1 MKEKQLQTTN
11 EGVMVDIKEQVRA
24 QMATLSTRV
33 PTYEELTPEER
44 EKVDA
49 YISSIDLNDPS
60 TIDGFGE
67 RETEEIYKGL
77 DMLIGT
83 MKTHDVSIDEM
94 FTDLMVS
101 IGEEEEEQ
109 SFAEQFR
116 QSPIKAIRN
125 LKNRP
130 KRMLEKERY
139 RRAKVLSNIDVVK
152 EKLEGIRC
160 ELRVNAGKLEVMAEN
175 SAEQYRNTQYQIVAL
190 QEVAK
195 KIEEQRAQIPQTNE
209 KTFDQIDGDLKLVA
223 LGRKVSRKLGNCQG
237 INVNAATKAIMSRLL
252 AIHNEELASNYDQD
266 ISSLVPEL
274 KGIIV
279 TAEANDSLIQAANTR
294 NQFVGAMNEML
305 RSESERSKKA
315 MEEVQ
320 RISGS
325 TAIDVETAQTLT
337 GNVLEVIRSLKRTQD
352 EARPTNEAFTT
363 ILTDFRA
370 QLAKE
375 LEDKSQA
382 PQKLGEEK

>member
-1 MKEKQLQTTN
+1 MNEKQLKTEN
-11 EGVMVDIKEQVRA
+11 KGVIVDIKEQVRA

-49 YISSIDLNDPS
+49 YIASIDLSDPS

-109 SFAEQFR
+109 SFTEQFKK
-116 QSPIKAIRN
+116 SPIKAIRN

-190 QEVAK
+190 QEVAR
-195 KIEEQRAQIPQTNE
+195 KIEEQRAQIPQTTQ

-337 GNVLEVIRSLKRTQD
+337 GNVLEVIRSLKRTQE

-363 ILTDFRA
+363 ILTDFRT
-370 QLAKE
+370 QLARE
-375 LEDKSQA
+375 LEDKSKT
-382 PQKLGEEK
+382 PQKLGEER

>member
-1 MKEKQLQTTN
+1 MEEKQIQTTK
-11 EGVMVDIKEQVRA
+11 EGVMIDIKGQVKA
-24 QMATLSTRV
+24 QMATLSTRI

-49 YISSIDLNDPS
+49 YIASIDLSAPS

-67 RETEEIYKGL
+67 KETEEIYKGL

-109 SFAEQFR
+109 SFAEQFKK
-116 QSPIKAIRN
+116 SPIKAIRN

-139 RRAKVLSNIDVVK
+139 RRSKVLSNIDVVK
-152 EKLEGIRC
+152 EKLERIRC

-195 KIEEQRAQIPQTNE
+195 RIEEQRAQISQTSE
-209 KTFDQIDGDLKLVA
+209 KTFNQIDGDLKLVA

-252 AIHNEELASNYDQD
+252 AIHNEELANNYDQD

-279 TAEANDSLIQAANTR
+279 IAEANDSLIHAANTR

-352 EARPTNEAFTT
+352 EARPTNDAFTT
-363 ILTDFRA
+363 ILTDFRS

-375 LEDKSQA
+375 LEYKSQT
-382 PQKLGEEK
+382 PQKLGEER

>member
-1 MKEKQLQTTN
+1 MEEKQIQTTK
-11 EGVMVDIKEQVRA
+11 EGVMIDIKGQVKA
-24 QMATLSTRV
+24 QMATLSTRI

-49 YISSIDLNDPS
+49 YIASIDLSAPS

-67 RETEEIYKGL
+67 KETEEIYKGL

-109 SFAEQFR
+109 SFAEQFKK
-116 QSPIKAIRN
+116 SPIKAIRN

-139 RRAKVLSNIDVVK
+139 RRSKVLSNIDVVK
-152 EKLEGIRC
+152 EKLERIRC

-195 KIEEQRAQIPQTNE
+195 RIEEQRAQISQTSE
-209 KTFDQIDGDLKLVA
+209 KTFNQIDGDLKLVA

-352 EARPTNEAFTT
+352 EARPTNDAFTT
-363 ILTDFRA
+363 ILTDFRS

-375 LEDKSQA
+375 LEYKSQT
-382 PQKLGEEK
+382 PQKLGEER

>member
-1 MKEKQLQTTN
+1 MKEKQLQTEN
-11 EGVMVDIKEQVRA
+11 KGVIVDIKEQVRA

-49 YISSIDLNDPS
+49 YIASIDLSNPS

-160 ELRVNAGKLEVMAEN
+160 ELRVNAGKLEVMSEN

>member
-1 MKEKQLQTTN
+1 MNEKQLKTEN
-11 EGVMVDIKEQVRA
+11 KGIIVDIKEQVRA

-49 YISSIDLNDPS
+49 YIASIDLSDPS

-109 SFAEQFR
+109 SFTEQFKK
-116 QSPIKAIRN
+116 SPIKAIRN

-190 QEVAK
+190 QEVAR
-195 KIEEQRAQIPQTNE
+195 KIEEQRAQIPQTTQ

-337 GNVLEVIRSLKRTQD
+337 GNVLEVIRSLKRTQE

-363 ILTDFRA
+363 ILTDFRT
-370 QLAKE
+370 QLARE
-375 LEDKSQA
+375 LEDKSKT
-382 PQKLGEEK
+382 PQKLGEER

>member
-1 MKEKQLQTTN
+1 MKEKQLQTEN
-11 EGVMVDIKEQVRA
+11 KGVIVDIKEQVRA

-33 PTYEELTPEER
+33 PIYEELTPEER

-49 YISSIDLNDPS
+49 YIASIDLSNPS

-160 ELRVNAGKLEVMAEN
+160 ELRVNAGKLELMAEN

-195 KIEEQRAQIPQTNE
+195 KIEEQRAQIPQTTE

-375 LEDKSQA
+375 LEDKSKA

>member
-1 MKEKQLQTTN
+1 MKEKQLQTEN
-11 EGVMVDIKEQVRA
+11 KGVIVDIKEQVRA

-49 YISSIDLNDPS
+49 YIASIDLSDPS

-109 SFAEQFR
+109 SFTEQFKK
-116 QSPIKAIRN
+116 SPIKAIRN

-175 SAEQYRNTQYQIVAL
+175 SAEQYR
-190 QEVAK
+190 
-195 KIEEQRAQIPQTNE
+195 
-209 KTFDQIDGDLKLVA
+209 
-223 LGRKVSRKLGNCQG
+223 
-237 INVNAATKAIMSRLL
+237 
-252 AIHNEELASNYDQD
+252 
-266 ISSLVPEL
+266 
-274 KGIIV
+274 
-279 TAEANDSLIQAANTR
+279 
-294 NQFVGAMNEML
+294 
-305 RSESERSKKA
+305 
-315 MEEVQ
+315 
-320 RISGS
+320 
-325 TAIDVETAQTLT
+325 
-337 GNVLEVIRSLKRTQD
+337 
-352 EARPTNEAFTT
+352 
-363 ILTDFRA
+363 
-370 QLAKE
+370 
-375 LEDKSQA
+375 
-382 PQKLGEEK
+382 

>member
-1 MKEKQLQTTN
+1 MNEKQLKTEN
-11 EGVMVDIKEQVRA
+11 KGVIVDIKEQVRA

-49 YISSIDLNDPS
+49 YIASIDLSDPS

-109 SFAEQFR
+109 SFTEQFKK
-116 QSPIKAIRN
+116 SPIKAIRN

-190 QEVAK
+190 QEVAR
-195 KIEEQRAQIPQTNE
+195 KIEEQRAQIPQTTQ